1 MLQNEFQ
8 EIEKSIHSI
17 FTHYLT
23 WFTFF
28 SGVNLAGY
36 GWFAQL
42 LAERKAVAKWL
53 ILIICIYFVFQQILA
68 LAASQQLIS
77 YLKSS
82 QKRMI
87 LLLTELDQDSG
98 YQIKAQIA
106 SPVELYIRVTKLIMS
121 TFPSMIFLWV
131 AFTIFAFLK

>member
-17 FTHYLT
+17 FTLYVT

-28 SGVNLAGY
+28 TGVNLAGY

-42 LAERKAVAKWL
+42 LAESKTVAQWL
-53 ILIICIYFVFQQILA
+53 VLIISLYFVFQQIIA
-68 LAASQQLIS
+68 LAASRQLIF

-82 QKRMI
+82 QQRM
-87 LLLTELDQDSG
+87 LLLLPELDQNSN

-106 SPVELYIRVTKLIMS
+106 SPVELYIRVTQLSMS

-131 AFTIFAFLK
+131 AFTVFAFIK